1 MFILIPEENL
11 ATQRMHGAD
20 ALVWGEAQHGQGL
33 CFMVQPW
40 VFPGWLCHQPGWL
53 EMEKELLCPNIFLS
67 KIGSMLLDIKVCHFY
82 QRKLVGGPYEEGFL
96 CLVESFGEAHHGG
109 SPARG
114 SHAPLKQARA
124 FRKVL
129 EKTLSILFPSWR
141 QEIKSH

>member
-1 MFILIPEENL
+1 
-11 ATQRMHGAD
+11 
-20 ALVWGEAQHGQGL
+20 
-33 CFMVQPW
+33 MVQPW

-109 SPARG
+109 SPAWGVSCPCEAGTCLSESPGEDTQHFVSLLEAGDKIPLASHYRERCG
-114 SHAPLKQARA
+114 SRWS
-124 FRKVL
+124 V
-129 EKTLSILFPSWR
+129 
-141 QEIKSH
+141 